1 MFLISSA
8 ISLMLDT
15 TMMKW
20 SAFKLT
26 LALIL
31 WNAVLFSNSRLF
43 LLHTKQ
49 YLQWLTL
56 YLQCFYL
63 RISQVN
69 TPTAFSANP
78 CSTVKNSNHLNFY
91 TTSDANETRL
101 SILIFKTSCNIL
113 LSSKKKKQ
121 DCIKQLLISDIKL
134 LNYQ

>member
-1 MFLISSA
+1 
-8 ISLMLDT
+8 MLDT

-49 YLQWLTL
+49 YLQWLILML
-56 YLQCFYL
+56 YLCCFYL

-78 CSTVKNSNHLNFY
+78 CSTIRNSNHLNFY

-113 LSSKKKKQ
+113 LSSKKTKR

-134 LNYQ
+134 QNYQ

>member
-1 MFLISSA
+1 
-8 ISLMLDT
+8 MLDT

-49 YLQWLTL
+49 YLQWLILML

-78 CSTVKNSNHLNFY
+78 CSTIRNSNHLNFY

-113 LSSKKKKQ
+113 LSSKKTKR

-134 LNYQ
+134 QNYQ